1 MAREKIYCRL
11 AGGFEK
17 YRHGFR
23 QWTDKLGERN

>member
-1 MAREKIYCRL
+1 MAREKIYYRL
-11 AGGFEK
+11 AGGFGK